1 MSVKTTITAVAVI
14 GLFGANV
21 ALADHDDDR
30 GRGHGYGYGHDHDYG
45 RGGAD
50 FAYGRVIAVEP
61 MVRYVTVDRPRQ
73 ECYDDYAR
81 RPAPGVAGQTAVGAV
96 IGAAI
101 GRQFGGGSGRDLA
114 TAAGAL
120 AGGAIANQHAQR
132 NLGYREVPVQRCE
145 VVNDRATEQVID
157 GYVVTYVYQGRRY
170 TTRTDTP
177 PGDRI
182 QLAVDVRTVGYP
194 VWR

>member
-1 MSVKTTITAVAVI
+1 MWVKTITTVAVI
-14 GLFGANV
+14 GLFGTSV

-30 GRGHGYGYGHDHDYG
+30 GYGYRHGHGYGHRGPDY
-45 RGGAD
+45 
-50 FAYGRVIAVEP
+50 AYGRVINVEP

-73 ECYDDYAR
+73 ACYDDYAR
-81 RPAPGVAGQTAVGAV
+81 QPAFGVTGQTIAGGV

-114 TAAGAL
+114 TALGATAGAV
-120 AGGAIANQHAQR
+120 IANQRAQR
-132 NLGYREVPVQRCE
+132 SQDYREVPVQRCE
-145 VVNDRATEQVID
+145 VVNDRSTEQVID
-157 GYVVTYVYQGRRY
+157 GYLVTYVYQGRSY
-170 TTRTDTP
+170 TTRTATP

-182 QLAVDVRTVGYP
+182 ELAVDVRPVGYP

>member
-1 MSVKTTITAVAVI
+1 MWVKTITTVAVI
-14 GLFGANV
+14 GLFGTSV

-30 GRGHGYGYGHDHDYG
+30 GYGYRHGHGYGHRGPDY
-45 RGGAD
+45 
-50 FAYGRVIAVEP
+50 AYGRVINVEP

-81 RPAPGVAGQTAVGAV
+81 QPAFGVTGQTIAGGV

-101 GRQFGGGSGRDLA
+101 GRQFGAGSGRDLA
-114 TAAGAL
+114 TALGATAGAV
-120 AGGAIANQHAQR
+120 IANQRAQR
-132 NLGYREVPVQRCE
+132 NQGFRDVPVQRCE
-145 VVNDRATEQVID
+145 VVNDRSTEQVID
-157 GYVVTYVYQGRRY
+157 GYLVTYAYQGRSY
-170 TTRTDTP
+170 TTRTATP

-182 QLAVDVRTVGYP
+182 ELAVDVRPVGYP

>member
-14 GLFGANV
+14 GLFGANA
-21 ALADHDDDR
+21 ALADHDHDR
-30 GRGHGYGYGHDHDYG
+30 GRGYGYGGDHDYG
-45 RGGAD
+45 RGGLD
-50 FAYGRVIAVEP
+50 VAYGRVIAVEP

-73 ECYDDYAR
+73 ECYDDDAR
-81 RPAPGVAGQTAVGAV
+81 RPAAGVTGQTIAGGV

-114 TAAGAL
+114 TALGATAGAV
-120 AGGAIANQHAQR
+120 IANQRAQR

-145 VVNDRATEQVID
+145 VVNDRATEQVVD

-182 QLAVDVRTVGYP
+182 QLAVDVRPVGYP

>member
-14 GLFGANV
+14 GLLGANV
-21 ALADHDDDR
+21 ALADHDGDR
-30 GRGHGYGYGHDHDYG
+30 GRGYGYGH
-45 RGGAD
+45 RGPD

-81 RPAPGVAGQTAVGAV
+81 RPAAGVAGQTAAGAV

-120 AGGAIANQHAQR
+120 FGGVIANQRAQR
-132 NLGYREVPVQRCE
+132 NLGYREVPVQRCD
-145 VVNDRATEQVID
+145 VVNDRTTEQVIE

-170 TTRTDTP
+170 TTRTSTP

-182 QLAVDVRTVGYP
+182 QLAVDVRPVGYP

>member
-1 MSVKTTITAVAVI
+1 MSVKIVTAVAVI

-30 GRGHGYGYGHDHDYG
+30 GRGYGYGH
-45 RGGAD
+45 RGAD

-73 ECYDDYAR
+73 DCYDDYAR
-81 RPAPGVAGQTAVGAV
+81 RPAPGVTGQTAIGAV

-120 AGGAIANQHAQR
+120 AGGVIANQHAQR
-132 NLGYREVPVQRCE
+132 NLGYREVSVRRCD
-145 VVNDRATEQVID
+145 VVNDRSTEQVID

-182 QLAVDVRTVGYP
+182 QLAVDVRPVGYP